1 MMLLAWMT
9 SIDRA
14 IERLIDW
21 EGDSFLRHMLISTL
35 LWGSIAGALAG
46 VEILVCMAIA
56 WVMG

>member
-1 MMLLAWMT
+1 MMLLAWMN
-9 SIDRA
+9 RVV
-14 IERLIDW
+14 ERLIDW

-46 VEILVCMAIA
+46 MELLIYMAIA